1 MQSDGGSRSGTMS
14 DGAEAIAGGRMS
26 INRQGLVIACDAT
39 ARRLLGLPEELAGRQ
54 FHISEIDLHLPSL
67 SVSPEGEASATIT
80 RVGAPEIEIRA
91 SHRGSDC
98 LELELT
104 ERCQAG
110 PGDTLPG
117 QAEALY
123 RSLFENSV
131 YGIYRDTMDGIP
143 VRGNPALAA
152 LNGYATEAEYLA
164 SVTLSGGN
172 WYVDPGRVKEFRRL
186 IDSDGRVKDLVSEV
200 YRHRSRERFWITENA
215 WIVRD
220 SAGKPMFI
228 EGTIQDATDRVKG
241 LEAIE
246 RQANTDA
253 LTGAASRFRFLN
265 HLNSETRP
273 EKAACVLFTIDL
285 DHFKEVNDM
294 LGHGAGDIVLKTVA
308 TRLQSI
314 GGPNCMVA
322 RLGGDEFAL
331 LQSGAHS
338 HMTADTVAQAIVK
351 ALRQPIAIEGHN
363 VIAGCSVGVAVYPA
377 HADNAEELLTNADLA
392 LYEVKSRG
400 RNNFRIFGADL
411 KNSLLRRKSLEGEL
425 KEAIAGGQL
434 ELYYQP
440 IVEAVGNKTVGYE
453 ALMRWHHPR
462 LGFLPPSQF
471 IPIAEDAG
479 LMGDLGN
486 WAITRA
492 CRQAALLPGGLSV
505 AVNVSPNQFRSA
517 GIVSE
522 VRKALTETGMAP
534 SRLILEVTE
543 SVILSS
549 ETIAS
554 TVFGQLQELG
564 VQLSLDDFGTGYSS
578 LSYLQRFD
586 FSKVKID
593 RSFVASMEHGSANL
607 AIIRAIIGLCRD
619 LGIDVVAEGIET
631 ADQAELLRHENC
643 RLLQGYF
650 FGRPKPFAEV
660 QADHAVS
667 LLEGIHQ
674 TARTPALPGLEKRTV
689 HKLL

>member
-1 MQSDGGSRSGTMS
+1 MQSVTSSQSGTMS
-14 DGAEAIAGGRMS
+14 DGAEAIPGGRMS
-26 INRQGLVIACDAT
+26 INRQGLVIDCDTT
-39 ARRLLGLPEELAGRQ
+39 ARRLLGLPEELALRQ
-54 FHISEIDLHLPSL
+54 FHVSEIDSLLPQLSL
-67 SVSPEGEASATIT
+67 AADGTASATII
-80 RVGAPEIEIRA
+80 RSGAPDVEIHA
-91 SHRGSDC
+91 HRPTRDC
-98 LELELT
+98 LELFLAERPWPKDNEL
-104 ERCQAG
+104 A
-110 PGDTLPG
+110 PG

-131 YGIYRDTMDGIP
+131 YGIYRDTLDGIP

-164 SVTLSGGN
+164 SVTQSGGN
-172 WYVDPGRVKEFRRL
+172 WYVDPGRPAEFRRL
-186 IDSDGRVKDLVSEV
+186 IDRDGRVKDLVSEV
-200 YRHRSRERFWITENA
+200 YRHRSRERVWITENA
-215 WIVRD
+215 WFVRD
-220 SAGKPMFI
+220 EAGNPMFI
-228 EGTIQDATDRVKG
+228 EGTIQDATERVKG

-273 EKAACVLFTIDL
+273 EKSACVLFTIDL
-285 DHFKEVNDM
+285 DHFKEVNDV

-308 TRLQSI
+308 TRLQTI
-314 GGPNCMVA
+314 GGSNCMVA

-338 HMTADTVAQAIVK
+338 HMSADTMAQAIVK

-377 HADNAEELLTNADLA
+377 HAANAEELLTNADLA

-400 RNNFRIFGADL
+400 RNNFRIFGTDL
-411 KNSLLRRKSLEGEL
+411 KSSLLRRKSLEGEL
-425 KEAIAGGQL
+425 KEAIAGDQL

-440 IVEAVGNKTVGYE
+440 IVEAVGSKTVGYE

-471 IPIAEDAG
+471 IPVAEEAG
-479 LMGDLGN
+479 LMSDLGN

-492 CRQAALLPGGLSV
+492 CRQTILLPGDLSV

-517 GIVSE
+517 GILSE
-522 VRKALTETGMAP
+522 VRKALAETGMAP
-534 SRLILEVTE
+534 SRLVLEVTE

-549 ETIAS
+549 ETIAG

-564 VQLSLDDFGTGYSS
+564 VHLALDDFGTGYSS

-607 AIIRAIIGLCRD
+607 AIVRAIIGLCHD
-619 LGIDVVAEGIET
+619 LGIDVVAEGVENS
-631 ADQAELLRHENC
+631 AQAEMLRHENC
-643 RLLQGYF
+643 RLLQGYL
-650 FGRPKPFAEV
+650 FGRPKPFAEIA
-660 QADHAVS
+660 ADHAVN
-667 LLEGIHQ
+667 LLEGVRQ
-674 TARTPALPGLEKRTV
+674 AVRSPAPPTAEKRTV
-689 HKLL
+689 HKRL